1 MNKIVITDHIIST
14 LSLEFEVDIDY
25 KPDNHTE
32 ELKLSNDFFDEKR
45 LKHIVSFFQD
55 KKKPTTILKK
65 HKDLMAL

>member
-45 LKHIVSFFQD
+45 LTRIIH
-55 KKKPTTILKK
+55 
-65 HKDLMAL
+65 